1 MRVLFIHDNHPAQFG
16 ALGSALAQQGWDIT
30 FLTRKADHAPLKGVR
45 TLAYRVKD
53 KPAEGLHP
61 FLAPS
66 ERAVLNGASAMAG
79 ARRLREQGYVPDL
92 VVAHSGWGGGLFV
105 KDIWP
110 EASLIAY
117 CEWYYRGDAED
128 CRFTRGREATPAESA
143 AAHARNAPMLLD
155 LIACD
160 LAIVPTRFQAAQF
173 PAEFRPKIRVL
184 HDGVDTALHR
194 PGKARGMELDG
205 KRFLP
210 GEEIVTYATRGMEP
224 YRGFPTFMRALAALQ
239 KERPG
244 MKAIVLGSDRVA
256 YGARL
261 PEGESW
267 KTRMLGELDL
277 DLDRIAMPGFLK
289 RDAYA
294 NVLRLSSAHAYLTV
308 PFVLS
313 WSLLEAMASGCAVA
327 ASNTEPVREVIT
339 HEKEGLL
346 VPWGDTGAL
355 KEALGRL
362 LDDPATARDLA
373 GAARGRVLSSYR
385 FDDHVAAKKLLFE
398 EAAAMRK
405 EQKPAP

>member
-1 MRVLFIHDNHPAQFG
+1 
-16 ALGSALAQQGWDIT
+16 
-30 FLTRKADHAPLKGVR
+30 
-45 TLAYRVKD
+45 
-53 KPAEGLHP
+53 
-61 FLAPS
+61 
-66 ERAVLNGASAMAG
+66 MAG